1 MLKPR
6 SISKRNRYHPLSTKV
21 VPVNLFAKSIQIPS
35 QYLSPRSRRL
45 HAVPWF
51 TLDSTAI
58 TRLDHQEK
66 RELNERNGETIKR
79 NCPNVVDR
87 GRGRGREEKGV
98 RRNPLLTIHHVC
110 GSQGRPSVGRAYVFH
125 AARISEICSVARNI
139 VGWPSTWWMVYV
151 ESVLWRPPTRSP
163 VCTTTYTH
171 TRGTSGAINA
181 TIES

>member
-87 GRGRGREEKGV
+87 GRGRGEGGKGGSAQPPPRDPPRVWIARAALRWARV
-98 RRNPLLTIHHVC
+98 RIP
-110 GSQGRPSVGRAYVFH
+110 
-125 AARISEICSVARNI
+125 
-139 VGWPSTWWMVYV
+139 
-151 ESVLWRPPTRSP
+151 
-163 VCTTTYTH
+163 
-171 TRGTSGAINA
+171 RGPY
-181 TIES
+181 